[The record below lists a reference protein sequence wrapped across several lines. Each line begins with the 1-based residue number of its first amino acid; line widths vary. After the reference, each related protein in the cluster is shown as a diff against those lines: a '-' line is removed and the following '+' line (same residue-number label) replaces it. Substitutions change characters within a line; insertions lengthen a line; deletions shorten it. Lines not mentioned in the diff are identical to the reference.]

1 MPRPTNQANSIPS
14 PYRSLCG
21 MALVALTAWQ
31 AATAATA
38 ATAEE
43 SSPTRVYHNRR

>member
-31 AATAATA
+31 AATA
-38 ATAEE
+38 EE

>member
-38 ATAEE
+38 EE